1 VSEKDTNVKRKEKT
15 MNSKLL
21 RSVMVLNNDTN
32 KTLADFLGI
41 SETSVSNKINE
52 VGTEFKQGEIALIK
66 NRYNLSPEQI
76 EDIFFN

>member
-1 VSEKDTNVKRKEKT
+1 
-15 MNSKLL
+15 MNSRLL

-41 SETSVSNKINE
+41 TEVSVSNKINE
-52 VGTEFKQGEIALIK
+52 VGTEFKQGEIAMIK
-66 NRYNLSPEQI
+66 KRYNLTPEQV

>member
-1 VSEKDTNVKRKEKT
+1 

-32 KTLADFLGI
+32 KSLADFLGI
-41 SETSVSNKINE
+41 SEASVSNKINE

-66 NRYNLSPEQI
+66 SRYKLSPDEV
-76 EDIFFN
+76 EAIFFN